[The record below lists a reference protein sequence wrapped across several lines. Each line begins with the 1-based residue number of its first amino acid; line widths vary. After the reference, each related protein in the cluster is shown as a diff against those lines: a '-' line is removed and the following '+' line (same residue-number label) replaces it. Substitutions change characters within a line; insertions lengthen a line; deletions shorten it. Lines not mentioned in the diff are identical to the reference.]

1 MKLGWL
7 FGLLVAVAGAAPAA
21 PRDLVLWRHDT
32 GDSEMQA
39 SAAAV
44 ARFNARQSAWRVR
57 VETLPQGSYQQ
68 AVVAAALSGRLPCI
82 LALDQP
88 TVPNFAW
95 AGHIRPLEGPLRPA
109 GVDALIAGGRSF
121 YDGKLYAVGQFDVAL
136 ALFARRSVLQRHG
149 IRMAT
154 MERPYGADEF
164 RDILRR
170 LKREGWRHPL
180 NLHAAR
186 RDEWPTYTLSPWW
199 QSGGADLVD
208 RRSFRSAD
216 GVINGPAAL
225 AVGRYLSSLFAER
238 LVPRRPIDDHLF
250 VNGQAA
256 FQYTGSFEYADYK
269 RRIGD
274 DLVVL
279 PPPDFGQGPRVGAG
293 SWQWAVSATCPDPEG
308 GRAFL
313 EQLVSA
319 DEIADFSRATG
330 LMPTLPAAADRTPLY
345 RPGGEG
351 RPFFEFARAWATP
364 RPETPAYPVISGAFA
379 KAFQDIRDGGDVA
392 EALDAA
398 ADTIRFDIERHHGYG
413 H

>member
-1 MKLGWL
+1 MMRRCM
-7 FGLLVAVAGAAPAA
+7 FGALALLTCAAMAS
-21 PRDLVLWRHDT
+21 PRELILWRHDT

-44 ARFNARQSAWRVR
+44 ARFNAAQSTWRVK

-68 AVVAAALSGRLPCI
+68 AVVAAALSGRLPCV

-88 TVPNFAW
+88 AVPNFAW
-95 AGHIRPLEGPLRPA
+95 AGHIRALEGPLRPH
-109 GVDALIAGGRSF
+109 GVDALIPGGRSQF
-121 YDGKLYAVGQFDVAL
+121 AGRLYAVGQFDVAL
-136 ALFARRSVLQRHG
+136 ALFARRSVLERHG
-149 IRMAT
+149 IRIAT
-154 MERPYGADEF
+154 MERPYQSEEF

-186 RDEWPTYTLSPWW
+186 RDEWPSYTLSPWF
-199 QSGGADLVD
+199 QSGGADQID
-208 RRSFRSAD
+208 RKTFRSAD

-225 AVGRYLSSLFAER
+225 AVGRYLASLFAER

-250 VNGQAA
+250 VSGQAA
-256 FQYTGSFEYADYK
+256 FQYTGSFEYADY
-269 RRIGD
+269 RRRLGE
-274 DLVVL
+274 DLIVL
-279 PPPDFGQGPRVGAG
+279 PPPDFGHGPRIGAG
-293 SWQWAVSATCPDPEG
+293 SWQWALSATCPDPEG
-308 GRAFL
+308 VRAFL
-313 EQLVSA
+313 EHLISV
-319 DEIADFSRATG
+319 DEIADFSRVTG
-330 LMPTLPAAADRTPLY
+330 LMPTLPAAADRTVLY

-351 RPFFEFARAWATP
+351 RPFFEFARQWAVA

-379 KAFQDIRDGGDVA
+379 KAYQDIRDGGDVA